1 MKRFILLVLVGFTI
15 ALPAQNWME
24 SLEIA
29 TRLARGQNKL
39 VLMVWQE
46 ASEYPLSVIVK
57 NEQGR
62 DIYIKNIFESP
73 ELTKLLWTYFVPVKV
88 DEVFYEDMLKEI
100 EGKRNQSY
108 IDSFNDDSLKI
119 LDANGNILGSTG
131 SVSEV
136 LNLSNFIGKYNLNT
150 SYLKQELVN
159 YFNKKDF
166 YTSFY
171 LASKYMDYSILVN
184 KSVRP
189 EILKLANIYF
199 SEAEQFLETDTA
211 LKNKVSLRQRL
222 VLTKLKEDL
231 IKDKPKRVL
240 RQLKKMDESALTDAN
255 KSLKKFLEY
264 TSYKLLRETEKFS
277 NLEKDI
283 SILNLKLAQAIVNI
297 NPK

>member
-1 MKRFILLVLVGFTI
+1 MKRFVLLLLVGFTL

-24 SLEIA
+24 SMEIA
-29 TRLARGQNKL
+29 TILARGQNKL

-46 ASEYPLSVIVK
+46 ASEYPLSVIVE
-57 NEQGR
+57 NDQGR

-73 ELTKLLWTYFVPVKV
+73 ELTKLLWTYFIPVKV

-100 EGKRNQSY
+100 EGKRNQNY

-119 LDANGNILGSTG
+119 LDPNGNILGTTG

-171 LASKYMDYSILVN
+171 LASKYLDYSILVN

-189 EILKLANIYF
+189 EILRLANIYF
-199 SEAEQFLETDTA
+199 SQAEQFLETDNE
-211 LKNKVSLRQRL
+211 LKNKATLGQRI

-231 IKDKPKRVL
+231 IKGKPKKVL
-240 RQLKKMDESALTDAN
+240 RQLKKIDDSALIDAN

-283 SILNLKLAQAIVNI
+283 SLLNLKLAQAIVNI